1 MDNILYFIPSAGIL
15 ALLFVYLKNNWV
27 ASKEVGSEKMG
38 RIAKNIADGAM
49 AFLRAE
55 YKILSVFV
63 ILTAIL
69 LGFKGVSE
77 GTSYL
82 VGVSFVVGALCS
94 GLAGFIGMKVA
105 TKANVRTTNAAQHS
119 LGKALEIAFS
129 GGAVM
134 GLGVVGLGVLGLGS
148 LFLIY
153 QDIFQDID
161 TVIKVISGFSLGASS
176 IALFA
181 RVGGGIY
188 TKAADVGADL
198 VGKVEAGIPEDHP
211 LNPATIADN
220 VGDNVGDVAGM
231 GADLFESFV
240 GSIIGA
246 MVLGAAFVGLQEF
259 SGGQTNAI
267 LLPLFIAS
275 TGIIMS
281 IIGTFFV
288 RVKEGG
294 SPHAALNTGEFVS
307 AGLMIVATY
316 FLIDFFL
323 PESWSFNSKE
333 YSSIG
338 VFYATIAGL
347 LAGLGVGKV
356 TEYYTATG
364 TSPVKSIVKQS
375 DTGAATTIISG
386 LGVGM
391 MSTAIP
397 ILLICAAI
405 LISFNFAGLYG
416 IAIAAVGM
424 LANTGIQLAVDAYGP
439 ISDNAGGIA
448 EMAELP
454 PEVRERT
461 DKLDAVGNTTA
472 AIGKGFAIA
481 SAALTALALFAAFMQ
496 TAQITS
502 IDISN
507 PTVMT
512 GLLIGAM
519 LPFVF
524 SALSMNAV
532 GKAAMS
538 MIEEVRRQFK
548 ELPKLKAALKVM
560 RKYDS
565 DLTKASKADMKI
577 FNEAD
582 GVAEYSKCVEIS
594 TQAALREMILPGLM
608 AILVPVAIG
617 FGGGPEMLG
626 GLLAG
631 VTSSGVLMAIFQS
644 NAGGAW
650 DNAKKMIEEAG
661 NKGTE
666 AHKAAVVGDTVGDP
680 FKDTS
685 GPSLNILLKLISVVA
700 LVIAPLLVT

>member
-1 MDNILYFIPSAGIL
+1 MDNILYFIPITGII
-15 ALLFVYLKNNWV
+15 ALIYVYIKNRWV
-27 ASKEVGSEKMG
+27 SSREVGNAKMAK
-38 RIAKNIADGAM
+38 IAKNIADGAM
-49 AFLRAE
+49 AFLKAE
-55 YKILSVFV
+55 YKILSIFV
-63 ILTAIL
+63 ILTSVLLAI
-69 LGFKGVSE
+69 KGVNE
-77 GTSYL
+77 GTSWL
-82 VGVSFVVGALCS
+82 VSISFIIGAGCS

-105 TKANVRTTNAAQHS
+105 TKANVRTTNAAQKS

-129 GGAVM
+129 GGSVM
-134 GLGVVGLGVLGLGS
+134 GMGVVGLGVLGISS
-148 LFLIY
+148 LFLVY
-153 QDIFQDID
+153 MELFDSVD

-246 MVLGAAFVGLQEF
+246 MVLGAAFLNLSEF
-259 SGGQTNAI
+259 QGNEINAVI
-267 LLPLFIAS
+267 LPLFIAGA
-275 TGIIMS
+275 GIIMS

-294 SPHAALNTGEFVS
+294 NPHTALNIGEFGS
-307 AGLMIVATY
+307 ALLMIITTY
-316 FLIDFFL
+316 FLIHFLL
-323 PESWSFNSKE
+323 PETWE
-333 YSSIG
+333 YNDFIYSANG
-338 VFYATIAGL
+338 VFYATISGL
-347 LAGLGVGKV
+347 VVGLGVGKI

-364 TSPVKSIVKQS
+364 KNPVMSIVRQS
-375 DTGAATTIISG
+375 ETGPATTIISG

-391 MSTAIP
+391 ISTAVP
-397 ILLICAAI
+397 IILICIAI
-405 LISFNFAGLYG
+405 ITSYTFAGLYG

-454 PEVRERT
+454 SEVRNRT
-461 DKLDAVGNTTA
+461 DALDAVGNTTA

-481 SAALTALALFAAFMQ
+481 SAALTALALFAAFADKADLTAINVMQ
-496 TAQITS
+496 
-502 IDISN
+502 
-507 PTVMT
+507 PKVMV

-524 SALSMNAV
+524 SALAMNAV
-532 GKAAMS
+532 GRAAMS
-538 MIEEVRRQFK
+538 MIQEVRRQFNDI
-548 ELPKLKAALKVM
+548 PALKAALEIMK
-560 RKYDS
+560 KYNA
-565 DLTKASKADMKI
+565 DLSSATEEDRKI
-577 FNEAD
+577 FDAAD
-582 GVAEYSKCVEIS
+582 GKAEYDKCVAIS
-594 TQAALREMILPGLM
+594 TQASIREMVLPGLL
-608 AILVPVAIG
+608 AVFIPILIG
-617 FGGGPEMLG
+617 FGGGKEMLG
-626 GLLAG
+626 GVLAG
-631 VTSSGVLMAIFQS
+631 VTACGVLMAIFQS

-650 DNAKKMIEEAG
+650 DNAKKTIEEEG
-661 NKGTE
+661 RKGTD

-685 GPSLNILLKLISVVA
+685 GPSLNILIKLMSVVA
-700 LVIAPLLVT
+700 LVIASSII